1 MAIQKELMSIPDF
14 STSESEDIFYSEKK
28 AISNAK
34 KGLLM
39 VAGGA
44 VQKLMM
50 ELESEQEILMNAAD
64 VMNDIYVAE
73 SALLRVEKLVSMK
86 GQAACEIQI
95 AMLRV
100 FLSDA
105 MERININGK
114 HAITSFAEGDELR
127 MMLMGL
133 KRFTKHDTVNAKVLR
148 RKIADKL
155 INDNGY
161 LL

>member
-1 MAIQKELMSIPDF
+1 VCSSDL
-14 STSESEDIFYSEKK
+14 
-28 AISNAK
+28 
-34 KGLLM
+34 
-39 VAGGA
+39 
-44 VQKLMM
+44 
-50 ELESEQEILMNAAD
+50 
-64 VMNDIYVAE
+64 
-73 SALLRVEKLVSMK
+73 
-86 GQAACEIQI
+86 
-95 AMLRV
+95 V

-133 KRFTKHDTVNAKVLR
+133 KRFTKHEAVNAKVLR
-148 RKIADKL
+148 RQIADKL